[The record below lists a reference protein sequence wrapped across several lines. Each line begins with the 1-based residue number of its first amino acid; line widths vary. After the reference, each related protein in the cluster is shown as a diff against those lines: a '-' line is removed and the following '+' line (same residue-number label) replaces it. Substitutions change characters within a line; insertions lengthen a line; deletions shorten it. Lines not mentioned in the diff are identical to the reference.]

1 MCPSATSKSSKM
13 EIGNVTFMLISAMII
28 GVTLVTLLPHY
39 SELRIA
45 KFDFYVMSMSYQPEF
60 CYENRHDDWP
70 GCSHPLD
77 FWKAHLTIHGLWP
90 EYQDGSYP
98 ASCSTEV
105 FDNATVAPL
114 ESQMLRYWP
123 NVKYDYKTD
132 GNDYLEFWEHEWS
145 KHGTCSGLSQ
155 YDYFSHALQMFVHTP
170 PLVGKHYG
178 ESVEKDAL
186 VKAFGGGVILR
197 CAGGKFLSEVRVC
210 LSMDKQGVPLERIT
224 CPEVLTEESNCPD
237 MVYLAKFESDHF

>member
-1 MCPSATSKSSKM
+1 MCPSATAKLSKM
-13 EIGNVTFMLISAMII
+13 EIGNVSFMLMSAMII
-28 GVTLVTLLPHY
+28 SVTIVTLLPQY
-39 SELRIA
+39 SDLRIA

-60 CYENRHDDWP
+60 CYQNRHDDWP
-70 GCSHPLD
+70 GCSHPLE
-77 FWKAHLTIHGLWP
+77 FWKGHLTIHGLWP
-90 EYQDGSYP
+90 EYRDGNYP

-105 FDNATVAPL
+105 FDNSTVAPL

-132 GNDYLEFWEHEWS
+132 GNHYLEFWEHEWS

-178 ESVEKDAL
+178 ESIQKDDL
-186 VKAFGGGVILR
+186 VQAFGGSVILR

-210 LSMDKQGVPLERIT
+210 LSMDKNGVPLERIT
-224 CPEVLTEESNCPD
+224 CPEVLTKEDNCPD